1 MSNLPSNEEQEGY
14 IFYRFGTGLGYITL
28 IIGYLIAIL
37 TTTHLTLLSFLVFTT
52 LQVCYSVLLWWMI
65 RNAWHSLRAWRFVL
79 AMALLVGITEIV
91 GMLPLMGLQ
100 WDWRPIRG

>member
-65 RNAWHSLRAWRFVL
+65 RNAWPCVYKRNKGIGLSVSCASLRNQMRS
-79 AMALLVGITEIV
+79 
-91 GMLPLMGLQ
+91 
-100 WDWRPIRG
+100 